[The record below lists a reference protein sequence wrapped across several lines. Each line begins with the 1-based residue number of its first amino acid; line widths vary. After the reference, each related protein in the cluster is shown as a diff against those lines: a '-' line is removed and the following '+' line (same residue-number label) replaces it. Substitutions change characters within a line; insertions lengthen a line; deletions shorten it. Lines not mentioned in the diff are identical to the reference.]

1 MKWPTA
7 LRKPFTGDGHKQMAT
22 KHTHAIGRMLF
33 APAFLCL
40 LLFSV
45 VPLLLTGYFSLTHYN
60 LLDAAARTFAGLEN
74 FQYVLTDPALGRAF
88 LNTIILVVAVLV
100 IILTGGL
107 PLALLLNEPFFG
119 RNIARA
125 IAISPFFV
133 MPTVN
138 ALVWKHLLLNP
149 ISGIFSWLARA
160 IGLTPIDWFADA
172 PLAAIVIIVSW
183 QWLPFATLIFL
194 TALQSLNSEQT
205 EAAKLDGAT
214 ALQTF
219 YHVTLPHLNRPIAI
233 VVLIETVFLLSVF
246 AEIFVTTAGGPGLA
260 STNLTFLVFS
270 QALIQF
276 DAGAAS
282 AIAIVA
288 VLIANAI
295 AGVLAKA
302 VAGRLE
308 N

>member
-1 MKWPTA
+1 
-7 LRKPFTGDGHKQMAT
+7 MAT
-22 KHTHAIGRMLF
+22 KHAHAMGRILF
-33 APAFLCL
+33 APAFICL

-45 VPLLLTGYFSLTHYN
+45 VPLLVTAYFSVLHYN
-60 LLDAAARTFAGLEN
+60 LLDTGTRTFAGIEN
-74 FQYVLTDPALGRAF
+74 FRYVLTDPALWQAL
-88 LNTIILVVAVLV
+88 LNSLVLVAAVLAITVVA
-100 IILTGGL
+100 GL
-107 PLALLLNEPFFG
+107 PLALLLNEPIFG

-149 ISGIFSWLARA
+149 ISGVFSSAAKSL
-160 IGLTPIDWFADA
+160 GLTPIDWFSDA
-172 PLAAIVIIVSW
+172 PLTAIIVIVSW
-183 QWLPFATLIFL
+183 QWVPFATLIFL
-194 TALQSLNSEQT
+194 TALQSLNVEQA

-214 ALQTF
+214 SLQTF
-219 YHVTLPHLNRPIAI
+219 YHVTLPHMGRPIAI
-233 VVLIETVFLLSVF
+233 VILIETVFLLSVF

-282 AIAIVA
+282 AVALIA
-288 VLIANAI
+288 VLIANVI
-295 AGVLAKA
+295 ASILAFA
-302 VAGRLE
+302 VAKRLE
-308 N
+308 D